1 LWKLADSKKGGRINT
16 FFIFISILDNYT
28 HTLNF
33 RKKEKN
39 TGPLLTLKNI
49 GHTQHVVKMGP
60 YTHIPELNA
69 RCAWH
74 GWKGKRERS
83 MEEMPVTRCIPS
95 EGIERS
101 MTLDDIPTIQA
112 QSSPPPTP
120 SLHMQLYHTINNSL
134 FSELDCTW

>member
-1 LWKLADSKKGGRINT
+1 M
-16 FFIFISILDNYT
+16 
-28 HTLNF
+28 
-33 RKKEKN
+33 
-39 TGPLLTLKNI
+39 GPLLTLKNI